1 MRFVSMGMKK
11 RVLVFFD
18 EGEEAPQFLTYRKST
33 FRQMVKADMRPSEKE
48 KYAEAYIYER

>member
-1 MRFVSMGMKK
+1 MGMKK